1 MSLNEQLRSDH
12 PPALGK
18 VLHVPAGQGPSV
30 WLNGDVYTVK
40 VDTAQ
45 SGGTITLLEASVP
58 PGGGPPAHDH
68 RNEDEAFYLLE
79 GELEFFADGQTYDVR
94 AGDFVFVPKG
104 TVHRFRNKG
113 LHAAKQLLIFTPS
126 GFEEFFLQAGVDARP
141 GEPIPVFDPADN
153 PRAKAIAESL
163 GSFQAPEVQAAEVQA
178 AEVLATEPVGSPHT
192 VETVE
197 V

>member
-1 MSLNEQLRSDH
+1 MSLIEQRDTAH
-12 PPALGK
+12 PPTVTK
-18 VLHVPAGQGPSV
+18 VLHVPSGQGPSV

-40 VDTAQ
+40 VDTAE

-79 GELEFFADGQTYDVR
+79 GELEFYADGRTYDVK

-126 GFEEFFLQAGVDARP
+126 GFEEFFLQAGVPARP
-141 GEPIPVFDPADN
+141 GLPIPPFDPADN
-153 PRAKAIAESL
+153 PRAKEIAEEL
-163 GSFQAPEVQAAEVQA
+163 GSFQVSIPSEEV
-178 AEVLATEPVGSPHT
+178 
-192 VETVE
+192 
-197 V
+197 

>member
-1 MSLNEQLRSDH
+1 MSLKEQLHSEH
-12 PPALGK
+12 PPTLGK
-18 VLHVPAGQGPSV
+18 VLHIPAGQGPSV

-45 SGGTITLLEASVP
+45 SGGTVTLLEASVP

-79 GELEFFADGQTYDVR
+79 GELEFYADGQTYDVR

-126 GFEEFFLQAGVDARP
+126 GFEEFFLQAGVEARP

-153 PRAKAIAESL
+153 PRAKEIAESL
-163 GSFQAPEVQAAEVQA
+163 GSYQIAESPEV
-178 AEVLATEPVGSPHT
+178 PHPGPARST
-192 VETVE
+192 TGV
-197 V
+197 